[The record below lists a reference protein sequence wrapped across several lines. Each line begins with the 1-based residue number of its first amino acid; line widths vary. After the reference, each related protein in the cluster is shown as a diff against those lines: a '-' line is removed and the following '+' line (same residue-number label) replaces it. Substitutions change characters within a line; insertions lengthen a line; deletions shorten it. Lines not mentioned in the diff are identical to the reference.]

1 MRSALRYPHR
11 FWCAPTRSSNK
22 PRLCRFMCRFSDAG
36 KDELTNTARRPAS
49 EKRQGTKSR
58 EWGTRPCR
66 ERLWGFDDEP
76 SHEEPGLRSLA
87 CSAFIER
94 CVFAWVLGIKGTLS
108 VV

>member
-1 MRSALRYPHR
+1 
-11 FWCAPTRSSNK
+11 
-22 PRLCRFMCRFSDAG
+22 MCRFSDAG

-76 SHEEPGLRSLA
+76 SHEEPGLRSVA

-94 CVFAWVLGIKGTLS
+94 CVFAWRRMSGEQIGHEVGGIVGEQTKHPP
-108 VV
+108 